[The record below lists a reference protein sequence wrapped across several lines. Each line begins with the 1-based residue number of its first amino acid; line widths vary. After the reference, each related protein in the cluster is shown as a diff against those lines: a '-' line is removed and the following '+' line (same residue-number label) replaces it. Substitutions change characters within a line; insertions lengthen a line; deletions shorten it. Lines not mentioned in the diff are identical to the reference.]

1 MPICIGMIPRFC
13 TRLIPVQVS
22 SSQLNRLLGFRPCR
36 GAHNNCDSVLYQRMR
51 IPVYVPY
58 TACANTHTRPVR
70 VSHRYMHK
78 DVLYDTYHLKKI
90 RDTNPLLQ
98 GRNLQSEMECFELG
112 IMPQRQDKNLQ
123 NRAKCAIPR
132 RNVEAHPASN
142 SFYVSFN
149 KVDCVRINCSA
160 RCYSQG

>member
-1 MPICIGMIPRFC
+1 MIPRSC

-98 GRNLQSEMECFELG
+98 GRNLQSEMECFDPVAKTILKIRTYRIG
-112 IMPQRQDKNLQ
+112 Q
-123 NRAKCAIPR
+123 NVPTAEC
-132 RNVEAHPASN
+132 VAHPASN

-149 KVDCVRINCSA
+149 KVNCVRINCSA